1 MKLKIGDQVVV
12 IAGKEK
18 GKTGK
23 IASILVEANKVVIE
37 QLNIRTKHVKKT
49 ASKAGERIQY
59 EAPIAA
65 SNVMI
70 IDPETKKRSRIGY
83 KRLENGKKQRVYK
96 SSKSEIKDSNI
107 KVKTKKND

>member
-1 MKLKIGDQVVV
+1 MKLKTGDQVVI
-12 IAGKEK
+12 IAGKDK

-23 IASILVEANKVVIE
+23 IVRTLVEVNKVVVE
-37 QLNIRTKHVKKT
+37 GVNIRTRHVKKT

-59 EAPIAA
+59 EAPLQA

-83 KRLENGKKQRVYK
+83 KKLENGKKQRFYK
-96 SSKSEIKDSNI
+96 KSKSEIKDATV
-107 KVKTKKND
+107 KVKTKES